1 MLRRLRI
8 SSGPKHPAN
17 LKQLAAHLGLS
28 TTTVSRV
35 MSRTPAAARIP
46 AATQKRVFEAAEQL
60 NYQASAVAR
69 SLRQKKSFTV
79 GVIVPEISEG
89 YTASVLSG
97 IEDALLEQD
106 YFYFV
111 VSHRHRPELLKNYI
125 SMLQSR
131 GVEGIVAI
139 DTPLDGGLRIP
150 IASVSGHKIRKG
162 IVNIVVDH
170 NVAAHQALNHLASL
184 GHKKIAFIRGQAFS
198 SDTKARWRAIRKVAK
213 ELKLEIAPER
223 VVDLRLDAA
232 TSEPGQEATE
242 RLLGQTRDFS
252 ALFAFN
258 DLAAIG
264 AMATLRQ
271 HDLRVPRDVSVI
283 GFDDIPSAATNYPG
297 LTTIR
302 QPMQQMGR
310 LAAQALLEAIRGE
323 ESHHK
328 NFLSVLPTLVIRKS
342 TAHPRSDKL

>member
-1 MLRRLRI
+1 MIQKRLHIANR
-8 SSGPKHPAN
+8 SKHPAN

-35 MSRTPAAARIP
+35 MSRAPAAARIP
-46 AATQKRVFEAAEQL
+46 AETQKRVFEAAELL

-89 YTASVLSG
+89 YTASVLGG

-125 SMLQSR
+125 RMLHSR
-131 GVEGIVAI
+131 GVDGIIAI
-139 DTPLDGGLRIP
+139 DTPLEGGLKIP
-150 IASVSGHKIRKG
+150 IASVSGHKIDKD

-170 NVAAHQALNHLASL
+170 NVAAHQALNHLVGL
-184 GHKKIAFIRGQAFS
+184 GHKRIAFIRGQAFS
-198 SDTKARWRAIRKVAK
+198 SDTKVRWRAIRKVAE
-213 ELKLEIAPER
+213 ELGLEIDPR
-223 VVDLRLDAA
+223 CVVDLVLDGPS
-232 TSEPGQEATE
+232 SEPGQEATE

-264 AMATLRQ
+264 AVATLRQ

-302 QPMQQMGR
+302 QPLQQMGR
-310 LAAQALLEAIRGE
+310 LAAQALLREIRGE
-323 ESHHK
+323 SENHK
-328 NFLSVLPTLVIRKS
+328 NFLSVLPTLVVRKS
-342 TAHPRSDKL
+342 TTHPRCDR